1 MFVATVLAVL
11 SILILACGGDSEA
24 TPADTSVPVVT
35 STPAA
40 IPMTPSVTDI
50 SSSSGADELA
60 IEVKEILLEPGEYG
74 GKLTL
79 TIFNPSDEECYG
91 PVVNFAFLRE
101 DKSVAGNMGLADGD
115 SMVPGE
121 EHVLNQRYV
130 GIGVVEAQITSMGC
144 DNAGLSADS
153 GSGAREAERK

>member
-1 MFVATVLAVL
+1 M
-11 SILILACGGDSEA
+11 
-24 TPADTSVPVVT
+24 
-35 STPAA
+35 
-40 IPMTPSVTDI
+40 
-50 SSSSGADELA
+50 
-60 IEVKEILLEPGEYG
+60 KEIQLERGEYG

-91 PVVNFAFLRE
+91 PVVNFALLRE

-115 SMVPGE
+115 SMASGE
-121 EHVLNQRYV
+121 EHVLHQRYV

-153 GSGAREAERK
+153 GSSPREGDRKEIKD